1 MKIAGR
7 IPAQDR
13 TATAK
18 KADYPVNDLW

>member
-13 TATAK
+13 IATAK